1 MEICEEYLSL
11 ALSVNQSDKDY
22 QSHPYGKVFKNQLCG
37 KHHAGLFMLLH
48 KI

>member
-22 QSHPYGKVFKNQLCG
+22 QNHPYGKVFKNQLCG
-37 KHHAGLFMLLH
+37 KHHAGRFMLLH